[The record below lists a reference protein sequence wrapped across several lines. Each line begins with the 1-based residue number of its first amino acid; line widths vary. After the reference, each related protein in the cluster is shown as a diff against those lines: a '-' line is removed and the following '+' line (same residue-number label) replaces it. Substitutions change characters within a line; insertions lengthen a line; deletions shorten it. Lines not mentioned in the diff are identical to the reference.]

1 MEKGVTMR
9 NDSNIS
15 RRAILAA
22 AGALPLLTSTAGWG
36 HAETLPLVS
45 VTKDPSCGCCDGWI
59 AHIEDAGF
67 PVRVVESTDMDSF
80 KQRLGVPAEL
90 ASCHTAEVDGYVIE
104 GHVPA
109 AAIRRLLA
117 ERPDVTGLAVPGMP
131 AGSPGMDFPG
141 VDPEPYEAFLFGPT
155 TRSFGR
161 FLGSREI

>member
-22 AGALPLLTSTAGWG
+22 AGALPLLMSTAGWG

-80 KQRLGVPAEL
+80 KQRLGVPADHALQTVEEL
-90 ASCHTAEVDGYVIE
+90 
-104 GHVPA
+104 
-109 AAIRRLLA
+109 R
-117 ERPDVTGLAVPGMP
+117 
-131 AGSPGMDFPG
+131 AG
-141 VDPEPYEAFLFGPT
+141 
-155 TRSFGR
+155 R
-161 FLGSREI
+161 

>member
-22 AGALPLLTSTAGWG
+22 AGALPLLMSTAGWG

-109 AAIRRLLA
+109 AAIRR
-117 ERPDVTGLAVPGMP
+117 
-131 AGSPGMDFPG
+131 
-141 VDPEPYEAFLFGPT
+141 
-155 TRSFGR
+155 GR
-161 FLGSREI
+161 RARC

>member
-1 MEKGVTMR
+1 MR

-22 AGALPLLTSTAGWG
+22 AGALPLLMSTAGWG

-45 VTKDPSCGCCDGWI
+45 VTKDPSCGCCDGWV
-59 AHIEDAGF
+59 AHIEAAGF
-67 PVRVVESTDMDSF
+67 PMRVVESTDMDSF

-109 AAIRRLLA
+109 TDIKRLVA
-117 ERPDVTGLAVPGMP
+117 EEPEAVGLSVPGMP
-131 AGSPGMDFPG
+131 VGSPGMEQGGEF
-141 VDPEPYEAFLFGPT
+141 EPYDVLLIKKGGATEVFA
-155 TRSFGR
+155 SH
-161 FLGSREI
+161 